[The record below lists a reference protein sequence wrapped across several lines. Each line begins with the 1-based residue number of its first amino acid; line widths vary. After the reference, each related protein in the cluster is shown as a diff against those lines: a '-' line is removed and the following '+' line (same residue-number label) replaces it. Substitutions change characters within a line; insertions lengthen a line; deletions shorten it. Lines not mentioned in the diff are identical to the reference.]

1 MVQLGLFMIPGTPEH
16 CASSALDQVQGCP
29 KLARGCTQTWGKKK
43 QALQRQA
50 HRSLLDLVHLKLLLF
65 VSVIRVTF

>member
-29 KLARGCTQTWGKKK
+29 KLARGCTQTWEKR
-43 QALQRQA
+43 QVLQRQA
-50 HRSLLDLVHLKLLLF
+50 HRSLLDLVQLKLLLF
-65 VSVIRVTF
+65 LSVIRVTF